1 MTFQAYLDTIKAKTG
16 LGPEEFVEL
25 ARAKGFLVDG
35 QKAALVQLW
44 LKEEFGLGPGH
55 SMALVSVFR
64 DEVAPRDSNEAR
76 IEKQF
81 AGAKSVWQLA
91 YDELMATVM
100 KFGTDVSVQPT
111 DTYIGIVRGGKK
123 FAIVATTATRMDVGL
138 KLKGTEP
145 TERLTDAGSW
155 NSMVTHR
162 VQLFDGA
169 EIDTELVEWLRE
181 AYDRAG

>member
-1 MTFQAYLDTIKAKTG
+1 MTFQAYLDTIKEKTG
-16 LGPEEFVEL
+16 LGPEEFIEL

-35 QKAALVQLW
+35 QKATPVQAW
-44 LKEEFGLGPGH
+44 LKEEYGLGPGH
-55 SMALVSVFR
+55 SMALVSIFR
-64 DEVAPRDSNEAR
+64 DEVAPRESNEAR

-111 DTYIGIVRGGKK
+111 DTYIGIVRGGRK

-138 KLKGTEP
+138 KLKGTAP
-145 TERLTDAGSW
+145 TERLTPAGTW

-162 VQLFDGA
+162 VKLFDGA
-169 EIDTELVEWLRE
+169 EIDTQLKEWLRE
-181 AYDRAG
+181 AYDLAG